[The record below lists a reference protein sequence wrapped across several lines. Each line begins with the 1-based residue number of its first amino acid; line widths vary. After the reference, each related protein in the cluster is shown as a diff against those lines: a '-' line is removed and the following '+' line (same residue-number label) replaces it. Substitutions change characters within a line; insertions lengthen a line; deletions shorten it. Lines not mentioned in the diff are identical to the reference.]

1 MIIFSNSI
9 SNKIFTFDYRDPS
22 CMNDFVKGKL
32 IVEKFCKM
40 LSKMV
45 TNAQLQEAKKV
56 IFEVIAKT
64 KAYHNNI
71 VFKLN

>member
-9 SNKIFTFDYRDPS
+9 SNKIFAFDYRDPS

-40 LSKMV
+40 YVKNGHKCTASGG
-45 TNAQLQEAKKV
+45 KKSD
-56 IFEVIAKT
+56 
-64 KAYHNNI
+64 
-71 VFKLN
+71 L

>member
-32 IVEKFCKM
+32 IVEKFFKM
-40 LSKMV
+40 YVKNGHKCTASGG
-45 TNAQLQEAKKV
+45 KKSD
-56 IFEVIAKT
+56 
-64 KAYHNNI
+64 
-71 VFKLN
+71 L

>member
-1 MIIFSNSI
+1 
-9 SNKIFTFDYRDPS
+9 
-22 CMNDFVKGKL
+22 MNDFVKGKL

>member
-1 MIIFSNSI
+1 M
-9 SNKIFTFDYRDPS
+9 
-22 CMNDFVKGKL
+22 
-32 IVEKFCKM
+32 
-40 LSKMV
+40 SKMV
-45 TNAQLQEAKKV
+45 TNAQLQEATKV